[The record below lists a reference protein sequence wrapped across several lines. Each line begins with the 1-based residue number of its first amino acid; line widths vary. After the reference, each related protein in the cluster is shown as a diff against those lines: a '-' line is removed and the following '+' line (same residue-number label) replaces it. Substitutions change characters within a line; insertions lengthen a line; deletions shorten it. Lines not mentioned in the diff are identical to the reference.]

1 MSVAR
6 PLTLLAVAMGVTVM
20 AGCAPTGP
28 SLTIDDV
35 REERASSALERL
47 DTLMVSQG
55 EYLTDRWPGVTL
67 PAPEIER
74 WLPSGRW
81 EQAFASCVGGRTGV
95 PVRADTSGGTFAY
108 GSVVGEEAQRRLEL
122 ALYECQG
129 RFPPPTVAR
138 VEPGPVEVAW
148 LTGYARDVLPACLR
162 AEGVIAPPLS
172 AGPFA
177 VVTGGATP
185 GWDPYREVRGD
196 PPRLARVT
204 AICPHPSTLLA
215 SVSSIG

>member
-1 MSVAR
+1 MIAAR
-6 PLTLLAVAMGVTVM
+6 TGAALAACLGIAAL
-20 AGCAPTGP
+20 AGCAPGND

-35 REERASSALERL
+35 RAERASSALERL
-47 DTLMVSQG
+47 DTLMDAQG
-55 EYLTDRWPGVTL
+55 EYLTDRWPGVSL
-67 PAPEIER
+67 PEPAIER

-81 EQAFASCVGGRTGV
+81 EPAFAACVGGRTGI
-95 PVRADTSGGTFAY
+95 PVRADTAGGTFSY

-129 RFPPPTVAR
+129 RFPPPTIAR

-162 AEGVIAPPLS
+162 AEGVIAPPLN

-185 GWDPYREVRGD
+185 GWDPYREVRSN
-196 PPRLARVT
+196 PSRLARVT
-204 AICPHPSTLLA
+204 AICPHPSTVLA
-215 SVSSIG
+215 GVSSIG

>member
-1 MSVAR
+1 M
-6 PLTLLAVAMGVTVM
+6 TLSRDVGVLAAAVIIAAL
-20 AGCAPTGP
+20 AGCATASPV
-28 SLTIDDV
+28 LTIDDV
-35 REERASSALERL
+35 RAERASSALDRL
-47 DTLMVSQG
+47 DTLMDSQG
-55 EYLTDRWPGVTL
+55 EYLSDRWPGVTL
-67 PAPEIER
+67 PEPDIER

-81 EQAFASCVGGRTGV
+81 EPAFASCVGGRTGI
-95 PVRADTSGGTFAY
+95 PVRADTAGGTFSY

-129 RFPPPTVAR
+129 RYPPPTIAR

-148 LTGYARDVLPACLR
+148 LTGYAREVLPACLR

-172 AGPFA
+172 SGPFA

-185 GWDPYREVRGD
+185 GWDPYREVRAD

-204 AICPHPSTLLA
+204 AICPHPSTVL
-215 SVSSIG
+215 SGVSSIG